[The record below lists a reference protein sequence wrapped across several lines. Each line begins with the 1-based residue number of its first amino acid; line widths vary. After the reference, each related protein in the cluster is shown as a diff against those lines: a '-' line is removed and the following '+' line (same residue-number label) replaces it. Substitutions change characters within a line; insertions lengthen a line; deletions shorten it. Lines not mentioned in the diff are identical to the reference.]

1 MIVAARHGTEECRR
15 AKKTIHHCRKR
26 IPSGGVPL
34 PPTEL
39 LAWGRFASP
48 EQT

>member
-1 MIVAARHGTEECRR
+1 MSLARESGKDERRR
-15 AKKTIHHCRKR
+15 AKKTIHHCPKR

-39 LAWGRFASP
+39 LAWNWFASP